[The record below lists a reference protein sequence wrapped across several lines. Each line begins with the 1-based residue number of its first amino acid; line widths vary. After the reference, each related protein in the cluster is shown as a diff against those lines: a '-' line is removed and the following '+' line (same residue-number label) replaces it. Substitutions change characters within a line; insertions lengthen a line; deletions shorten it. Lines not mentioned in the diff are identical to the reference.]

1 MGVWVVEKGGSCR
14 GALPKEIWA
23 AAWLTAAAVGSFL
36 MLKLLGIVCWVLP
49 VVGLLLPLLA
59 MPVLWSGAAMLAVGS
74 GALCWVAL
82 RRGERRRI
90 CLLLLTVDVAVLAVM
105 LLVTAYL
112 FGLIPRS
119 WAWIWGPAAEIGSW
133 FFHMPSAFALM

>member
-1 MGVWVVEKGGSCR
+1 MGVWVVEKGDSCR
-14 GALPKEIWA
+14 GPLPREIWV
-23 AAWLTAAAVGSFL
+23 AAWLTAAAVGNFL

-49 VVGLLLPLLA
+49 VIGLLLPLLA

-82 RRGERRRI
+82 HRGERRRI
-90 CLLLLTVDVAVLAVM
+90 CLLLLAADAAVLAVM

-119 WAWIWGPAAEIGSW
+119 WGWLWGPAAEIGSW

>member
-1 MGVWVVEKGGSCR
+1 
-14 GALPKEIWA
+14 
-23 AAWLTAAAVGSFL
+23 
-36 MLKLLGIVCWVLP
+36 
-49 VVGLLLPLLA
+49 
-59 MPVLWSGAAMLAVGS
+59 MLAVGS
-74 GALCWVAL
+74 GALCCVAL

-90 CLLLLTVDVAVLAVM
+90 CLLLLTVDAAVLAVM

>member
-1 MGVWVVEKGGSCR
+1 M
-14 GALPKEIWA
+14 
-23 AAWLTAAAVGSFL
+23 
-36 MLKLLGIVCWVLP
+36 
-49 VVGLLLPLLA
+49 
-59 MPVLWSGAAMLAVGS
+59 
-74 GALCWVAL
+74 
-82 RRGERRRI
+82 
-90 CLLLLTVDVAVLAVM
+90 LLTVDVAVLAVM

>member
-49 VVGLLLPLLA
+49 VIGLLLPLLA

-74 GALCWVAL
+74 GALCCVAL

-90 CLLLLTVDVAVLAVM
+90 CLLLLTVDAAVLAVM

-112 FGLIPRS
+112 FGQ
-119 WAWIWGPAAEIGSW
+119 IGRA
-133 FFHMPSAFALM
+133 HV

>member
-1 MGVWVVEKGGSCR
+1 MEKGGSCR
-14 GALPKEIWA
+14 GALPKKIWA

-49 VVGLLLPLLA
+49 VIGLLLPLLA

-90 CLLLLTVDVAVLAVM
+90 CLLLLAVM
-105 LLVTAYL
+105 LLAAAYL
-112 FGLIPRS
+112 FGLIPQS
-119 WAWIWGPAAEIGSW
+119 WAWLWGPAAEIGSW